1 MDKRNAAPEGEGANY
16 KWVALGLLW
25 VAFFL
30 QQGTRQIFSAT
41 LPSIRESFGVSPT
54 EIGVV
59 GTVFTLTYGI
69 CVPFAG
75 IAADLLKRK
84 WMVAIG
90 VLVFCAGIFTSG
102 FVSSIGL
109 LLCTY
114 GLLNGLGQTFY
125 YPSAT
130 SLVGQ
135 LHKDTRATALSLLQ
149 LGLYLGIIGCTWASG
164 WMSELGADGWRTPYK
179 LFGGIG
185 LAWAVALMF
194 FLKDTKPVKNTAGRN
209 GKPAPQ
215 KASFGEAL
223 KAMLSKPS
231 ALMLAVALGMMIYV
245 DVGFKIWMPDYLK
258 TNADFAGDF
267 KAVEA
272 AVPWLKGAPALF
284 AVLWHYLGAICGV
297 MIGSRVADRMVKAR
311 PGIRMEV
318 NIIGLVGAIPFILLM
333 GKADSLLTCCVG
345 MGLFGLFRG
354 IYDSNLFAALFDVIR
369 PRYHASA
376 VGIMLC
382 CAFVFGS
389 TSATVLGWMKEHFTM
404 QTGLMSL
411 AAFYLVGALVIA
423 AARAFRLKKDYEG

>member
-1 MDKRNAAPEGEGANY
+1 MEMEKTEAQSNY
-16 KWVALGLLW
+16 KWIALLLLW

-41 LPSIRESFGVSPT
+41 LPSIRESFGVTPT

-59 GTVFTLTYGI
+59 GTVFTLMYGI

-84 WMVAIG
+84 WMVTVG
-90 VLVFCAGIFTSG
+90 VLVFCTGIFTSG

-114 GLLNGLGQTFY
+114 GILNGLGQTFY

-164 WMSELGADGWRTPYK
+164 WMSELGANGWRTPYK

-185 LAWAVALMF
+185 ILWAIVLVF
-194 FLKDTKPVKNTAGRN
+194 CLKDTKPVVVEG
-209 GKPAPQ
+209 APQ
-215 KASFGEAL
+215 KATFKEAVM
-223 KAMLSKPS
+223 AMLSKPS
-231 ALMLAVALGMMIYV
+231 AILLAIGLGMMIYV

-258 TNADFAGDF
+258 TTALFNDDFAAISR
-267 KAVEA
+267 KM
-272 AVPWLKGAPALF
+272 PWIKGAPALF
-284 AVLWHYLGAICGV
+284 AVLWHYLGAIVGV
-297 MIGSRVADRMVKAR
+297 MIGSRVADKLVKIR

-318 NIIGLVGAIPFILLM
+318 NIFGLLVAIPFIVLM
-333 GKADSLLTCCVG
+333 AKAQTLLTCCIG

-354 IYDSNLFAALFDVIR
+354 IYDSNLFAALFDVIK

-389 TSATVLGWMKEHFTM
+389 TSSTVLGMMKQHFSM

-411 AAFYLVGALVIA
+411 AGFYLVGVVVIA
-423 AARAFRLKKDYEG
+423 VARLFFLKRDYEG

>member
-1 MDKRNAAPEGEGANY
+1 MEMEKTERQSNY
-16 KWVALGLLW
+16 KWIALLLLW

-41 LPSIRESFGVSPT
+41 LPSIRGSFGVTPT

-59 GTVFTLTYGI
+59 GTVFTLMYGI

-75 IAADLLKRK
+75 IAADLLRRK
-84 WMVAIG
+84 WMVTVG
-90 VLVFCAGIFTSG
+90 VLVFCTGIFTSG

-114 GLLNGLGQTFY
+114 GILNGLGQTFY

-130 SLVGQ
+130 SLIGQ

-164 WMSELGADGWRTPYK
+164 WMSELGADGWRLPYK
-179 LFGGIG
+179 LFGGVGI
-185 LAWAVALMF
+185 LWAIVLVF
-194 FLKDTKPVKNTAGRN
+194 CLKDTKPVVVAG
-209 GKPAPQ
+209 APQ
-215 KASFGEAL
+215 KASFKEAVL
-223 KAMLSKPS
+223 AMLSKPS
-231 ALMLAVALGMMIYV
+231 AILLAVGLGMMIYV

-258 TNADFAGDF
+258 TTALFNDDFAWISR
-267 KAVEA
+267 KM
-272 AVPWLKGAPALF
+272 PWIKGAPALF
-284 AVLWHYLGAICGV
+284 AVLWHYLGAIVGV
-297 MIGSRVADRMVKAR
+297 MIGSRVADRLVKIR

-318 NIIGLVGAIPFILLM
+318 NIFGLLVAIPFIVLM
-333 GKADSLLTCCVG
+333 AKAQTLLTCCLG

-354 IYDSNLFAALFDVIR
+354 IYDSNLFAALFDVIK

-389 TSATVLGWMKEHFTM
+389 TSSTVLGWMKEHFTL
-404 QTGLMSL
+404 QAGLMSL
-411 AAFYLVGALVIA
+411 AGFYLVGVVVIA
-423 AARAFRLKKDYEG
+423 VARLFFLKRDYEG

>member
-1 MDKRNAAPEGEGANY
+1 MNKNY

-41 LPSIRESFGVSPT
+41 LPSIRESFGASPT
-54 EIGVV
+54 EIGVI
-59 GTVFTLTYGI
+59 GTVFTLMYGI

-84 WMVAIG
+84 WMVTVG
-90 VLVFCAGIFTSG
+90 VLVFCTGIFTSG
-102 FVSSIGL
+102 FVSSVGL

-114 GLLNGLGQTFY
+114 GILNGLGQTFY

-135 LHKDTRATALSLLQ
+135 LHKETRATALSLLQ

-164 WMSELGADGWRTPYK
+164 WMSELGSDGWRLPYK
-179 LFGGIG
+179 IFGGVGI
-185 LAWAVALMF
+185 LWAVVLVF
-194 FLKDTKPVKNTAGRN
+194 FLKDTKPVQVEGA
-209 GKPAPQ
+209 PA
-215 KASFGEAL
+215 KASFKEAVF
-223 KAMLSKPS
+223 AMLSKPS
-231 ALMLAVALGMMIYV
+231 AILLAVGLGMMIYV

-258 TNADFAGDF
+258 TTEAFTGDFAALSE
-267 KAVEA
+267 KL
-272 AVPWLKGAPALF
+272 PWIKGAPALF
-284 AVLWHYLGAICGV
+284 AVLWHYLGAIVGV
-297 MIGSRVADRMVKAR
+297 MIGSRVADKLVKTR
-311 PGIRMEV
+311 PGIRMEM
-318 NIIGLVGAIPFILLM
+318 NIVGLLVAIPFILLM
-333 GKADSLLTCCVG
+333 AKARTLATCCLG

-354 IYDSNLFAALFDVIR
+354 IYDSNLFAALFDVIK

-389 TSATVLGWMKEHFTM
+389 TSSTVLGWMKQHLTM
-404 QTGLMSL
+404 QAGLESL
-411 AAFYLVGALVIA
+411 AAFYFVGVLVIA
-423 AARAFRLKKDYEG
+423 AARLFFLKRDYEG